1 MFLRCTTR
9 KKNGKVHHYWSL
21 VENRRVA
28 DGRVAQRPVLYLGE
42 INDAQARTWRSAIE
56 AFQEGSPRPHK
67 LALFPDDGPAATPI
81 DDAAIVRLRFAA
93 LSLHR
98 PRQWGGCWLALQLW
112 RDLGLDRFWADR
124 LPASR
129 KGTRWDWVLT
139 VLTYYRLLAP
149 GQRVAAAPG
158 VVRSE
163 RLARSAAGGLQLGRE
178 SPAL

>member
-9 KKNGKVHHYWSL
+9 KKNGKGHRYWSL

-28 DGRVAQRPVLYLGE
+28 DGRVAQRPVLFLGE
-42 INDAQARTWRSAIE
+42 INDAQARTGRSAIE

-67 LALFPDDGPAATPI
+67 LALFPDDDP
-81 DDAAIVRLRFAA
+81 AIVRLRLAA
-93 LSLHR
+93 LALHR

-112 RDLGLDRFWADR
+112 RALGLDRFWADR
-124 LPASR
+124 LPPSR

-158 VVRSE
+158 VVRAE